1 LGSNIIGKILLTLR
15 KDNLWPITEKYQ
27 AYKEEDLFDVI
38 EFLYDQISY
47 PLEGDY
53 HEWNDC
59 GWHYKTFDKESG
71 QLEFRDKINELIK
84 DYGDFELS
92 PNGEILKTVTLGT
105 ESLFEHKIVAYDSE
119 NVNDRVENA
128 ILLFRRYNSSLN
140 DKRNAVKELVAVL
153 EFLRPK
159 VKKVL
164 VKADENDLFNL
175 ANNFGIRHHNEKQ
188 KTDYEQEIW
197 LNWMFYYY
205 LATIDAVIKLVK
217 RPEQTKLF

>member
-1 LGSNIIGKILLTLR
+1 
-15 KDNLWPITEKYQ
+15 
-27 AYKEEDLFDVI
+27 
-38 EFLYDQISY
+38 
-47 PLEGDY
+47 
-53 HEWNDC
+53 
-59 GWHYKTFDKESG
+59 
-71 QLEFRDKINELIK
+71 
-84 DYGDFELS
+84 
-92 PNGEILKTVTLGT
+92 
-105 ESLFEHKIVAYDSE
+105 
-119 NVNDRVENA
+119 VENA

>member
-1 LGSNIIGKILLTLR
+1 M
-15 KDNLWPITEKYQ
+15 
-27 AYKEEDLFDVI
+27 
-38 EFLYDQISY
+38 
-47 PLEGDY
+47 
-53 HEWNDC
+53 
-59 GWHYKTFDKESG
+59 
-71 QLEFRDKINELIK
+71 
-84 DYGDFELS
+84 
-92 PNGEILKTVTLGT
+92 
-105 ESLFEHKIVAYDSE
+105 
-119 NVNDRVENA
+119 
-128 ILLFRRYNSSLN
+128 
-140 DKRNAVKELVAVL
+140 KELVAVL